1 MKKIDKQFEN
11 ILNENNSRIKNK
23 ILEKLKTESGIPANW
38 WDGRSS
44 STHTTAKDKERD
56 LSGDTN
62 FETDN
67 SGQPDLEESAIGDV
81 QIMAG
86 ESKTFKSFVNSVFNE
101 FKDLEETKEAIKWLK
116 SIYDEY
122 MNESILKESGMG
134 NLHTMASESKDF
146 KTFIKDVFKEYK
158 DLDKTK
164 ESVEWLKSIFDENM
178 NESVNEDM
186 SDRGYKS
193 LASNV
198 VRTGRLTKKS
208 SEKDIINFVR
218 TTPLG
223 KKSDK
228 KTLDKIVKFVKLSF
242 NESLNEMAVFS
253 IDDLA
258 PDLIPKKQLHNEPL
272 HKDLVKVIN
281 SVFKKY
287 GINSIKLKENITE
300 SIETDVVKSIIRV
313 LKQTRE
319 DGMYYDDVLQN
330 TLMQTKGDPSDEKS
344 EIIKKTFIKLIN
356 KGKIKSHLAT
366 GKWKHPYYSLSESVN
381 EGKYDT
387 KDLQKVWKYG
397 KSKRDQDMKPFKD
410 AVKKTFGSYIPPHVD
425 DALAKAKDF
434 NDFVHWIKRF
444 SESINE
450 IKMEKG
456 FTLLLLGGSIGGT
469 SIQNKNQVKGKE
481 VDSSIFY
488 IEKSDAVA
496 ANKRYNKQLS
506 PGEKKYYGL
515 KYVVVPVENGKYV

>member
-101 FKDLEETKEAIKWLK
+101 FRDLEETKEAIKWLK

-287 GINSIKLKENITE
+287 GINSIKLKE
-300 SIETDVVKSIIRV
+300 
-313 LKQTRE
+313 
-319 DGMYYDDVLQN
+319 
-330 TLMQTKGDPSDEKS
+330 
-344 EIIKKTFIKLIN
+344 
-356 KGKIKSHLAT
+356 
-366 GKWKHPYYSLSESVN
+366 SVN